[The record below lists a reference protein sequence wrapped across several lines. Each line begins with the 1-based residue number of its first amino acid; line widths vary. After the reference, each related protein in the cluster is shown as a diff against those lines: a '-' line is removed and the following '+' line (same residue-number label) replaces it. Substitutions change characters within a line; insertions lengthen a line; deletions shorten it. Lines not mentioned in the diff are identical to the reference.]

1 MQDHSTPQQT
11 TFAPQPRLRGPLTA
25 IALATSI
32 LCMAPSAPAQS
43 PAVPNADL
51 ATQLQQRFEAQ
62 EAAVARYLAAHPD
75 VSREVVRDGVVYRI
89 QRIGADGQPIYIK
102 SKGTGLEM
110 RSNVESGQLI
120 RADSLYPGGSLGV
133 NITGQNMVVG
143 VWEPGVPRATH
154 ELLAGKVNIEAN
166 QLGSTTDSARNHAT
180 HVTGTIIGKAGL
192 SGDGTSAR
200 GIAYSATARNWD
212 SDNDT
217 AEMYAAGMAV
227 GGLLVSNHS
236 YGYANDNTIPVWQFG
251 AYDSESRAWDQVIS
265 SLMHY
270 QPFVAA
276 GNEQQANGNP
286 TKGGYDL
293 MTGASAAKNVVT
305 VGAVNADKTMS
316 SYSNWGPTDDGR
328 LKPEIVA
335 RGTGINSATAA
346 GDAAYSGSGADS
358 SGTSYA
364 TPAAAAGALLLQQF
378 YRERY
383 AGGYMRSET
392 LRALMLGTAEDLG
405 RPGPDHQF
413 GWGLLD
419 LHKAASV
426 IKQRTS
432 PVGTYSCAEQIY
444 LPSELRGAI
453 VDELYV
459 NPVNN
464 GAAECSRVVY
474 ARGGTPLVVNI
485 AWNDDAGPEQTAAD
499 PVDPTTSRLVYNFD
513 IEVNERSTGKT
524 YRPWKIPDMAHRTE
538 DATLSTTPFD
548 DMGQN
553 FKQVIIANPVADTAY
568 EVILRKHKTSPA
580 ATKNL
585 SLVITG
591 TSISNAPA
599 EIRGKPAV
607 TGTAQVG
614 QALAG
619 SYSYWDFE
627 DNTEGAS
634 TYRWVWAT
642 PSGRGVTRT
651 TIAGATARNYT
662 PVGTDQGKALQFC
675 VTPVAA
681 VGNTSAGDEVCSDST
696 TAVAAAPLLNASC
709 GSAANTAST
718 FVPAANLCL
727 AGSASAVSAGTSSW
741 SWGCNGSGGGSNAVC
756 SAPFSSVAVGGG
768 VGAIQ
773 SNGNNNWQIR
783 TASSGFVSPPAAPP
797 NGVNFPLGATKV
809 VLDSGTPGTSAT
821 VTLRFSS
828 IPAGAQLYK
837 YGKEG
842 GLGDTDKWFPYPA
855 TIDAQAGTVVYTL
868 TDGQKGDNDWAQN
881 GVINDPVA
889 LGLAASASNVT
900 SVPTLSEWGT
910 MLLGTL
916 LAASTMLTLRRRR
929 Q

>member
-1 MQDHSTPQQT
+1 M
-11 TFAPQPRLRGPLTA
+11 
-25 IALATSI
+25 
-32 LCMAPSAPAQS
+32 
-43 PAVPNADL
+43 
-51 ATQLQQRFEAQ
+51 
-62 EAAVARYLAAHPD
+62 ARYLAAHPD

-432 PVGTYSCAEQIY
+432 SKGTSSCGEITYS
-444 LPSELRGAI
+444 PSELRGAI
-453 VDELYV
+453 VDVLLV

-696 TAVAAAPLLNASC
+696 TAVAAAPCSTPAV
-709 GSAANTAST
+709 AAQPT
-718 FVPAANLCL
+718 
-727 AGSASAVSAGTSSW
+727 
-741 SWGCNGSGGGSNAVC
+741 
-756 SAPFSSVAVGGG
+756 
-768 VGAIQ
+768 
-773 SNGNNNWQIR
+773 
-783 TASSGFVSPPAAPP
+783 PPAPSCLPPTCAWRARPAP
-797 NGVNFPLGATKV
+797 
-809 VLDSGTPGTSAT
+809 
-821 VTLRFSS
+821 
-828 IPAGAQLYK
+828 
-837 YGKEG
+837 
-842 GLGDTDKWFPYPA
+842 
-855 TIDAQAGTVVYTL
+855 
-868 TDGQKGDNDWAQN
+868 
-881 GVINDPVA
+881 
-889 LGLAASASNVT
+889 
-900 SVPTLSEWGT
+900 
-910 MLLGTL
+910 
-916 LAASTMLTLRRRR
+916 
-929 Q
+929 